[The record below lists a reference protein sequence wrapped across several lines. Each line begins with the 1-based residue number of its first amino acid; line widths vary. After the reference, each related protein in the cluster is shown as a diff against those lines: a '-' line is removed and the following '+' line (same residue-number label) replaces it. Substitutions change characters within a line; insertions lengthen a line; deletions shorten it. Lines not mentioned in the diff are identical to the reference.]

1 MKLYD
6 KFFNIVKR
14 FKQIFTPG
22 SVTNADVSGV
32 LAAEFLLILSIILL
46 VVLIRHVN
54 ILLCAVI
61 ALLVA
66 VILISNMPLISK
78 FKVEQEDSLNKM
90 LFYSIITLS
99 IIIVF
104 IYWGGNF
111 V

>member
-6 KFFNIVKR
+6 KFFNVAKR
-14 FKQIFTPG
+14 FKQIFTSG
-22 SVTNADVSGV
+22 SVTNSEVSGI
-32 LAAEFLLILSIILL
+32 LTAELLLIVSIILL

-54 ILLCAVI
+54 ILLCGVMT
-61 ALLVA
+61 LLVA
-66 VILISNMPLISK
+66 IILIANMPLIPK

-99 IIIVF
+99 IIIIF
-104 IYWGGNF
+104 IYCGNF